1 MPGNIF
7 YWVFNMS
14 IAASFTGLLIL
25 PIRAIRALP
34 RRASVFLWLV
44 PFARMCV
51 PVGLDSR
58 YSLMSLISR
67 FATKTVVVYS
77 PSEELELSFLN
88 SVTAAEDYFP
98 VTYKT
103 GTLKAVFDTAG
114 IIWLAVS
121 VVIIMFILSQ
131 YAAVKKEIKDA
142 RPLYDNVLLSDKVRG
157 PAVYG
162 ILRPKIVLPDNYD
175 ASRSEYILRHERTHI
190 RRADNLLRLLAF
202 FAVSAHWFNPLSWLF
217 LKLLLSD
224 LEQACDESVIS
235 RCGADERKHYAAAL
249 LDCAESGGIFSSG
262 FGGSGLRARIENIL
276 SYRRVTM
283 FSSVCFALF
292 ISVIIF
298 ILSTNAG

>member
-34 RRASVFLWLV
+34 RRISVFLWLV

-58 YSLMSLISR
+58 FSLMSLISR

-98 VTYKT
+98 LTYRN
-103 GTLKAVFDTAG
+103 GTLNTVFNTAG
-114 IIWLAVS
+114 VIWLAVS
-121 VVIIMFILSQ
+121 AIVIAFLLSQ
-131 YAAVKKEIKDA
+131 YAAVKNEIKDA

-175 ASRSEYILRHERTHI
+175 ASRSEYILLHERAHI
-190 RRADNLLRLLAF
+190 RRADNLWRLLAF
-202 FAVSAHWFNPLSWLF
+202 FAAAVHWFNPLSWLF
-217 LKLLLSD
+217 LRLLLSD

-235 RCGADERKHYAAAL
+235 RCGADERKHYATAL
-249 LDCAESGGIFSSG
+249 LDCAESGGMFASG

-276 SYRRVTM
+276 SYRRVTVV
-283 FSSVCFALF
+283 SAVCFALF
-292 ISVIIF
+292 IAVIIF